1 MMTDPFSIL
10 GVDEN
15 ANDDEIKRRYLALVR
30 DFPPDREPER
40 FQSYRAAFEALH
52 TERQRLAVK
61 LLATHGTALTRLKT
75 ASLPSPEARQQGRV
89 SQAQV
94 TALLVEGVEQAIARW
109 QETSRTETSRTE
121 TARTGASRTNGA

>member
-15 ANDDEIKRRYLALVR
+15 ASDEEIKRRYLALVR

-52 TERQRLAVK
+52 TERQRLAAK

-94 TALLVEGVEQAIARW
+94 AALLVEGVEQAIARW
-109 QETSRTETSRTE
+109 QETSQNE